1 VKTKVPAVRT
11 ALLLAA
17 LLALPAFAFAETM
30 QPGMYRSTSVVP
42 GEKPETSEECV
53 TQKDIDDGL
62 SALGA
67 SRDAS
72 CKVQDSKRGANSVSY
87 RTACSANGMNV
98 TSDVKVA
105 FTRDTFD
112 MNLAMTVAG
121 ETTKIRVSGKRIGP
135 CK

>member
-1 VKTKVPAVRT
+1 MRRT
-11 ALLLAA
+11 LLLAT
-17 LLALPAFAFAETM
+17 LLALPALAHAETM

-72 CKVQDSKRGANSVSY
+72 CKVQDFKRGGNHVSY
-87 RTACSANGMNV
+87 RTVCAANGMNV

-121 ETTKIRVSGKRIGP
+121 ETTKIHVAGKRIGP

>member
-1 VKTKVPAVRT
+1 VKAEAHAMRR

-17 LLALPAFAFAETM
+17 LLAVPAFAVAETM
-30 QPGMYRSTSVVP
+30 QPGMYRSTSVSP

-72 CKVQDSKRGANSVSY
+72 CKVQDFKRGANAVSY
-87 RTACSANGMNV
+87 RTVCASNGM
-98 TSDVKVA
+98 SIASQVKVA
-105 FTRDTFD
+105 FTRDAFD

-121 ETTKIRVSGKRIGP
+121 ETTKIHVAGKRIGP